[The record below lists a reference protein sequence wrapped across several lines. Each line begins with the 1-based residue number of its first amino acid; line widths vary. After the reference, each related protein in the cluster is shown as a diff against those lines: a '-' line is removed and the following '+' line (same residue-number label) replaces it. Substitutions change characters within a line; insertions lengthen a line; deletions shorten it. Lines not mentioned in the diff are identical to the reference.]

1 MRIAIAQL
9 DPIVGDISGNV
20 DQLMATVS
28 SLNQDSPALV
38 VFPELYLVGYP
49 PRDLLERDTFLDNV
63 ERGIERIIAFS
74 REHPDVGI
82 LFGAPRRH
90 SDGHGRGLHNSAV
103 LVCSGR
109 IVGEAHKRLL
119 PVYDVFDEE
128 RYFDSAP
135 ASQII
140 SLHGLRLG
148 VHICEDAWNDSSLWA
163 ARSYYDADPVAE
175 LAAQGAQVLINLSA
189 SPFCMG
195 KEAVRFSLMSAH
207 ARRHALPFVYVN
219 QVGANDELVF
229 DGRSLVLDRQGRAI
243 AALSAF
249 DEQVALVDTGAADE
263 IDYHPLDQVA
273 SVHDALVLGL
283 SDYMHK
289 QGMGKAVVGLSGGI
303 DSALTCYLAVQALG
317 CDNVLGVSMPS
328 QYSSQG
334 SLDDA
339 RLLAERLGIAYR
351 VIPIRPIYDAYAGAL
366 ASEFAGTE
374 PGVAEENIQARIR
387 GNILMAI
394 SNKFGHLVLST
405 GNKSELAVG
414 YCTLYGDMSGGLA
427 VISDVPK
434 QLVYRLANY
443 INRHDEIIPRASIAK
458 PPSAELRPDQ
468 TDQDS
473 LPPYELLDAILQLYI
488 EEGRSPAEIVS
499 VGFDAETVSWVVKT
513 VNRNEYKRRQ
523 AAPGIKVTS
532 KAFGVGRRMPIA
544 ARFSL

>member
-243 AALSAF
+243 AALSA
-249 DEQVALVDTGAADE
+249 
-263 IDYHPLDQVA
+263 
-273 SVHDALVLGL
+273 
-283 SDYMHK
+283 
-289 QGMGKAVVGLSGGI
+289 
-303 DSALTCYLAVQALG
+303 
-317 CDNVLGVSMPS
+317 
-328 QYSSQG
+328 
-334 SLDDA
+334 
-339 RLLAERLGIAYR
+339 
-351 VIPIRPIYDAYAGAL
+351 
-366 ASEFAGTE
+366 
-374 PGVAEENIQARIR
+374 
-387 GNILMAI
+387 
-394 SNKFGHLVLST
+394 
-405 GNKSELAVG
+405 
-414 YCTLYGDMSGGLA
+414 
-427 VISDVPK
+427 
-434 QLVYRLANY
+434 
-443 INRHDEIIPRASIAK
+443 
-458 PPSAELRPDQ
+458 
-468 TDQDS
+468 
-473 LPPYELLDAILQLYI
+473 
-488 EEGRSPAEIVS
+488 
-499 VGFDAETVSWVVKT
+499 
-513 VNRNEYKRRQ
+513 
-523 AAPGIKVTS
+523 
-532 KAFGVGRRMPIA
+532 
-544 ARFSL
+544 